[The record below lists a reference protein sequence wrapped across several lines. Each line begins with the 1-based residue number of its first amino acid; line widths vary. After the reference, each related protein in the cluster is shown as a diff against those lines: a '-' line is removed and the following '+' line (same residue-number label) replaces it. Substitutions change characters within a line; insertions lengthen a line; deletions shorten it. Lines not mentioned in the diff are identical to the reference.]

1 MNVLEDHPELQKML
15 MEGLSAELK
24 KAKTEIA
31 LLKDQQESLKA
42 RSSSTPSFQD
52 PSHVGIDA
60 NESSNLRLDAEQGR
74 SLRAV
79 RTLVL
84 IKVRKLMAA
93 LEQQIEDKY
102 AHIRKR
108 ETELKEREDANEER
122 HTQLS
127 LRHQSLREE
136 IDSQRSGPIP
146 LSDPEVRQR
155 ACTECE
161 VLRTVNQSS
170 SSSFRASDPL
180 KKLRDFHSRVSNE
193 ESDERLIRSGGSD
206 VRALQEQL
214 CQLQAER
221 RHRERGFEGLAAELV
236 TAKEDYRLH
245 QNLLI
250 QACNTETTNLRTA
263 NQILNSEIIQLQKDG
278 GNRDAKIWDLESK
291 LVTAVYARPIKQEE
305 DEIKGL
311 KEVFCFL
318 ELCTHLIHY
327 KKLAIATSNE
337 RMSIIKLNSHKKK
350 YQELT
355 MNLTE
360 KRNEVTMLQ
369 RQIHDLEKSARR
381 HQESSKTKEKQLTA
395 EKNALQGQIREL
407 QDAEISRMMRRSAS
421 HSEEWRATENFARL
435 QATYNSV
442 VAEKDSILAELQKWR
457 SQKTPAAA
465 SDLPRAVASS
475 DLEVRKTA
483 EKMIEDTRNYK
494 AQLHAWQLKA
504 KKLQKQRD
512 GLHRKLWDFE
522 NVEQNKQWDNHED
535 EEDQDYDGDDIDE
548 EMLSW
553 DERFSYIDFMD
564 DTFDEPVDRAQFKE
578 FEPIHDIDSEKPYD
592 SFIHEVP
599 RRVPSLHLPKRSVW
613 TSKAQVHALAFAPT
627 EKYNFQMNTWSPY
640 TALQD
645 RENQHFNLF
654 MNKGE
659 HVYYAGEY
667 IVHSLREAHEPG
679 SEVPWDIS
687 QAAIMRD
694 MGLRSGQK
702 NIVRNKFGTPFPP
715 TECFGLQ
722 CVGFD
727 HGLYMDLRAVY
738 EAKRALSSTL

>member
-1 MNVLEDHPELQKML
+1 KKDT
-15 MEGLSAELK
+15 AE
-24 KAKTEIA
+24 
-31 LLKDQQESLKA
+31 
-42 RSSSTPSFQD
+42 
-52 PSHVGIDA
+52 
-60 NESSNLRLDAEQGR
+60 
-74 SLRAV
+74 
-79 RTLVL
+79 
-84 IKVRKLMAA
+84 
-93 LEQQIEDKY
+93 
-102 AHIRKR
+102 
-108 ETELKEREDANEER
+108 
-122 HTQLS
+122 
-127 LRHQSLREE
+127 
-136 IDSQRSGPIP
+136 
-146 LSDPEVRQR
+146 
-155 ACTECE
+155 
-161 VLRTVNQSS
+161 
-170 SSSFRASDPL
+170 

-311 KEVFCFL
+311 KE
-318 ELCTHLIHY
+318 
-327 KKLAIATSNE
+327 KLAIATSNE